1 MHVNDPIL
9 KEIGQRLQNI
19 RKTIKLN
26 QKDFARE
33 MEISGASLSEIE
45 AGNSKPRI
53 EVYYNLTQKYNV
65 NTDYLLHGK
74 GEMFRGASKLES
86 PGVEKTHE
94 FREFLETFL
103 DYFEKSRL
111 VRYAMMTH
119 FTTFLEEKE
128 TLIEKNIKK
137 NKTMKQEVKN
147 NEN

>member
-1 MHVNDPIL
+1 MQETDPIL
-9 KEIGQRLQNI
+9 KDIGQRLQNI
-19 RKTIKLN
+19 RKKIELI
-26 QKDFARE
+26 QKDFAVE

-45 AGNSKPRI
+45 AGSSKPRI
-53 EVYYNLTQKYNV
+53 ELYYNLTKKYNV
-65 NTDYLLHGK
+65 NTEYLLHGK
-74 GEMFRGASKLES
+74 GEMFLGASKS
-86 PGVEKTHE
+86 GTPGIEKEDE

-128 TLIEKNIKK
+128 TLIEKNINK
-137 NKTMKQEVKN
+137 NKTLKQEVKT

>member
-1 MHVNDPIL
+1 MQVNDPVL
-9 KEIGQRLQNI
+9 KDIGQRLQNI
-19 RKTIKLN
+19 RKAIDIN
-26 QKDFARE
+26 QKDFALE

-45 AGNSKPRI
+45 AGGSKPRI
-53 EVYYNLTQKYNV
+53 EIYYNLTRKYNV
-65 NTDYLLHGK
+65 NIDYLLHGR
-74 GEMFRGASKLES
+74 GEMFRG
-86 PGVEKTHE
+86 PGQSGADGIDKEDE

-111 VRYAMMTH
+111 VRYAVMTH

-137 NKTMKQEVKN
+137 NKTMKQEVKT

>member
-1 MHVNDPIL
+1 MQVNDPVL
-9 KEIGQRLQNI
+9 KDIGQRLQNI
-19 RKTIKLN
+19 RKAIDIN
-26 QKDFARE
+26 QKDFALE

-45 AGNSKPRI
+45 AGGSKPRI
-53 EVYYNLTQKYNV
+53 EIYYNLTRKYNV
-65 NTDYLLHGK
+65 NIDYLLHGR
-74 GEMFRGASKLES
+74 GEMFRG
-86 PGVEKTHE
+86 PGQNDTTGIDKEDE

-111 VRYAMMTH
+111 VRYAVMTH

-137 NKTMKQEVKN
+137 NKTMKQEVKT

>member
-1 MHVNDPIL
+1 MQVINPVL
-9 KEIGQRLQNI
+9 KSIGQRLQNI
-19 RKTIKLN
+19 RKAIHIN

-45 AGNSKPRI
+45 AGSAKPRI
-53 EVYYNLTQKYNV
+53 EVYYNLTRKYNV
-65 NTDYLLHGK
+65 NIDYLFHGK
-74 GEMFRGASKLES
+74 GEMFRS
-86 PGVEKTHE
+86 PDQGGTAGIDREDE

-111 VRYAMMTH
+111 VRYSVMTH

-137 NKTMKQEVKN
+137 NKTMKQEVTT

>member
-1 MHVNDPIL
+1 MNSSDHVL
-9 KEIGQRLQNI
+9 KDIGHRLQNI
-19 RKTIKLN
+19 RKKIQLT
-26 QKDFARE
+26 QKDFAVE

-45 AGNSKPRI
+45 AGGSKPRI
-53 EVYYNLTQKYNV
+53 ELYYNLTKKYNV

-74 GEMFRGASKLES
+74 GEMFRGASQ
-86 PGVEKTHE
+86 PGTPGIEKEDE

-119 FTTFLEEKE
+119 FTTFLEENE

-137 NKTMKQEVKN
+137 NKTIKQEVKT